1 MRGRATGCRTAER
14 RGDRRGR
21 RGRSRAWRGHG
32 EDVAWRG
39 RVLAETEEC
48 HLLGCEVL
56 RAIGRER
63 AYCWDAGGP
72 FGDWPLRS
80 ACCIYGN
87 LTKKIWPW
95 EALFWAQTA
104 DALRA
109 SSLFRHA
116 H

>member
-1 MRGRATGCRTAER
+1 MRGRVTGCRTAER

-21 RGRSRAWRGHG
+21 RGRSRAWREHG
-32 EDVAWRG
+32 DAVTWRG

-56 RAIGRER
+56 WAIGRER

-87 LTKKIWPW
+87 LTKKKTPTHGHF
-95 EALFWAQTA
+95 E
-104 DALRA
+104 
-109 SSLFRHA
+109 
-116 H
+116 